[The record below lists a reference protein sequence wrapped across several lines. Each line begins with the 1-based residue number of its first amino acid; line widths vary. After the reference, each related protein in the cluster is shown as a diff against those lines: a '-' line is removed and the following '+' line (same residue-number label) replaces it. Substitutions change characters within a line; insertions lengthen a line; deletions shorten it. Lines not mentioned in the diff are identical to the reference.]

1 MRVLISGSTGLIGQ
15 RLVDDLTRN
24 GDTVVRLVRGASPVT
39 GEKIQ
44 WSPATGDVDASRLE
58 GFDAVIHLAGESI
71 ADGRWTEAKKKR
83 IRDSRTIGTRH
94 LSERLAK
101 LAAPPKVFV
110 SSSAIGYY
118 GDRGETPVDETATP
132 GSGFLPDVCRDWED
146 ATQPAA
152 ARGIRVVL
160 IRTGIVLDANGGA
173 LAKMKL
179 PFSLGVGGR
188 LGDGRQYMSWISLD
202 DIVGAYRHAIATPS
216 LSGPV
221 NGVAPEA
228 VTNSDFTRALGRA
241 LHRPTIF
248 PVPQFAASLLL
259 GEMADALLFASQRI
273 VPTRLLSTGYRFLHP
288 DLDSALKAAL
298 AQ

>member
-94 LSERLAK
+94 MSERLAK

-259 GEMADALLFASQRI
+259 GEMADALLFSSQRI

-288 DLDSALKAAL
+288 DLDSSLKAAL